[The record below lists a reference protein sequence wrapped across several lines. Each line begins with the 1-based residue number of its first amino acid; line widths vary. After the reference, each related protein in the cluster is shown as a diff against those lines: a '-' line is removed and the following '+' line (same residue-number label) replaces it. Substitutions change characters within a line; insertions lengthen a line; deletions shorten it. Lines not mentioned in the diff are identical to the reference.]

1 MTQPRVSPP
10 RIFPGATRAPRPPAG
25 FAGAI
30 DAHRQAGF
38 VLGTELDAVVEG
50 LNIEG
55 AVAEASS
62 AARYRNQPMAAALM
76 QWSRGW
82 LTRLEALHAVEW
94 GNYGAAIGLLRLAC
108 DFQAAEQLL
117 LDTAAEEWKEWL
129 DESGIALAADEHGI
143 AFKLHAFRAAEVL
156 ARHSTLGEVYRQ
168 VADFSMPHFG
178 STVLLTGPESD
189 PARVVATFGD
199 RDFHLGLAQLG
210 LGWLL
215 DLGIAR
221 IADLLER
228 DRPFHVPDP
237 AQLEHWLETA
247 RKLLAGPD
255 RCKMA
260 MLDDHASYRYSIDNW
275 RRSPGGAGKRIL
287 L

>member
-1 MTQPRVSPP
+1 MV
-10 RIFPGATRAPRPPAG
+10 AG
-25 FAGAI
+25 LA
-30 DAHRQAGF
+30 
-38 VLGTELDAVVEG
+38 L
-50 LNIEG
+50 EG

-62 AARYRNQPMAAALM
+62 AAKYRNQPMAAALM

-82 LTRLEALHAVEW
+82 LTRLEALHAIEW
-94 GNYGAAIGLLRLAC
+94 GNYGAAIGLLRVAC

-117 LDTAAEEWKEWL
+117 LDTGAEEWGEWL
-129 DESGIALAADEHGI
+129 TEPGIALAADEHGT
-143 AFKLHAFRAAEVL
+143 AFRLHAFRAAEVL

-168 VADFSMPHFG
+168 VADLSMPHFG
-178 STVLLTGPESD
+178 STLLLAGPESD
-189 PARVVATFGD
+189 PGRVVATFGD

-228 DRPFHVPDP
+228 DGPFHVPDA
-237 AQLEHWLETA
+237 AQLERWQEGA

-255 RCKMA
+255 RCRMA
-260 MLDDHASYRYSIDNW
+260 MLDDHATYRYSIDNW